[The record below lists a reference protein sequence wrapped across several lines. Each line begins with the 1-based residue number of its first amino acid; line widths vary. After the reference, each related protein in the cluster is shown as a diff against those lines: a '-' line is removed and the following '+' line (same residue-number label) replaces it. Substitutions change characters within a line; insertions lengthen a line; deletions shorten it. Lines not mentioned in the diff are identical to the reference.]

1 MCERLALIDH
11 KSSWDMCSF
20 KKTYIY
26 VFFWSQT
33 NFDSLLLFFKM
44 SRVTI
49 KFLIEGF
56 YRSELWEQIFQTI
69 SLRSNFLCHFFVLF
83 SDSKTTIHR
92 YISQGRIDNTGEYM
106 GCGLPDPSIFGEENL
121 QKIIVEYRA
130 ALRTAGLREIVLDLP
145 NHFWPLI
152 LVVNYIRK
160 PIVQR
165 KLRKINRF
173 LNQSFLIF
181 LIICFK
187 IESSVTFKILRQ
199 ADEDRSDD
207 QWKIFGFRF

>member
-1 MCERLALIDH
+1 
-11 KSSWDMCSF
+11 
-20 KKTYIY
+20 
-26 VFFWSQT
+26 
-33 NFDSLLLFFKM
+33 
-44 SRVTI
+44 
-49 KFLIEGF
+49 
-56 YRSELWEQIFQTI
+56 
-69 SLRSNFLCHFFVLF
+69 
-83 SDSKTTIHR
+83 
-92 YISQGRIDNTGEYM
+92 M
-106 GCGLPDPSIFGEENL
+106 GCGLPDLSIFGEENL
-121 QKIIVEYRA
+121 QNIIVEHRA
-130 ALRTAGLREIVLDLP
+130 ALRTASPREIVLDLP

-187 IESSVTFKILRQ
+187 IESSVTFKILLQ

-207 QWKIFGFRF
+207 QWQIFGFRF